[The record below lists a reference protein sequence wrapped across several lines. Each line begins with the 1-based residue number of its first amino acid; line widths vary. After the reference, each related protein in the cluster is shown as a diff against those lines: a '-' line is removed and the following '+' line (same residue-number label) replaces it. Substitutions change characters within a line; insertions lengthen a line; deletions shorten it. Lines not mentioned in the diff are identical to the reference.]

1 MKKTFEKIYEDPFCF
16 GGLALSLAT
25 LSLGCLFLLLF
36 WSRLP
41 PQIPLFYS
49 QPWGEEQL
57 GFKIQML
64 FLPVFAFLI
73 FAFSL
78 FSARQL
84 LNKNIILARIIIG
97 TGGILVLVLTVAL
110 FQIVNLVT

>member
-16 GGLALSLAT
+16 GGLTLSLAT

-49 QPWGEEQL
+49 QPWGEGQL

-64 FLPVFAFLI
+64 FLPLFAFLI

-78 FSARQL
+78 FSARRL
-84 LNKNIILARIIIG
+84 FKSNIVLARILIG
-97 TGGILVLVLTVAL
+97 TGSILILVLTVAL